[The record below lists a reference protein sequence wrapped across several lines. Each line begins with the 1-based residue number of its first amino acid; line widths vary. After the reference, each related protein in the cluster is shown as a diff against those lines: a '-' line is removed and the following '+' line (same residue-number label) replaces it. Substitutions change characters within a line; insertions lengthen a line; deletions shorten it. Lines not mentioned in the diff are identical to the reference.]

1 MNNNT
6 LLIILLTVII
16 ICSLFYLININHK
29 ENNTLEKFSQRNSL
43 STYFQPTINSD
54 EDTIDKYAKNR
65 YNGPEVNTNSVVKYW
80 DGNWVLN
87 SEPSNLYFSFL
98 QVNDQLIISISKS
111 IYLLDANTI
120 TNNNA
125 SCSPDTFVGIAS
137 LNNNGKYFILN
148 KIVCNNFSND
158 PSNDSGLLVN
168 KLYGYINDDD
178 KTTTTTT
185 TTTAS
190 LSITLDNN
198 ELNYS
203 TTLTTI
209 TKNEEIFTYGVGSE
223 YLKLSSFNTPIP
235 QFTNNYNANMD
246 VCYNSTFTNS
256 SNTVNE
262 KGALTKCN
270 IEESGIPANTYGT
283 GCAPI
288 NLVTDDGKC
297 PVNNDTVKNTCLIK
311 IPDPDNN
318 GYSYTLNN
326 YDLCDTTFDIKR
338 NFNSNLNGG
347 LYDAFKVDTGLCSSL
362 QSLSQYNS
370 MIIMYISDLNKV
382 QTLNYEYFGQGPNKS
397 NLTMQSDISTNFME
411 KILKTLRGNM
421 VSSEDTKLSNALSLT
436 NCFESNNSSDTYS
449 DILNACKTTYPT
461 STVSTTIPE
470 NGKNPLIWNLSVH
483 NVNSHACTFSLSSS
497 NLYKKNNEWV
507 KYADFN
513 PLENKTNMNLYKG
526 GNNQLL
532 TLENINVVST
542 NPNNTSKTTINNIT
556 INNSYILVSGN
567 LKTSNP
573 KKYLIP
579 SIQKN
584 GFYNNSSSINL
595 QNNLNTKGKW
605 VILGFNL
612 TTESV
617 LRSTLTDIQN
627 KM

>member
-43 STYFQPTINSD
+43 STYFQQTINSD
-54 EDTIDKYAKNR
+54 EDTINKYAKNR
-65 YNGPEVNTNSVVKYW
+65 YNGYEVNTESVEKYW

-111 IYLLDANTI
+111 IYLLDSNTI
-120 TNNNA
+120 KYTDE

-148 KIVCNNFSND
+148 KIVCNNFTND
-158 PSNDSGLLVN
+158 FDLEEN
-168 KLYGYINDDD
+168 KLYGYINNN
-178 KTTTTTT
+178 
-185 TTTAS
+185 TTAS
-190 LSITLDNN
+190 LSFKLNTN
-198 ELNYS
+198 ELNYN
-203 TTLTTI
+203 TELTSI
-209 TKNEEIFTYGVGSE
+209 TKNTENFTYGVGSE

-256 SNTVNE
+256 SGTVNK
-262 KGALTKCN
+262 KGDLTKCN
-270 IEESGIPANTYGT
+270 IVNSGIPNDTTTYGT
-283 GCAPI
+283 GCAP
-288 NLVTDDGKC
+288 TAS
-297 PVNNDTVKNTCLIK
+297 VNNGNCPENSETKKNTCLIR
-311 IPDPDNN
+311 IPDPNVP
-318 GYSYTLNN
+318 GSIYTLAN

-338 NFNSNLNGG
+338 NFNSNLNDG
-347 LYDAFKVDTGLCSSL
+347 LYNAFTENTGLCSSL

-411 KILKTLRGNM
+411 KILKTLRGYM
-421 VSSEDTKLSNALSLT
+421 VSDDDTQLSNALSLT
-436 NCFESNNSSDTYS
+436 NCFESNNSSGTYS
-449 DILNACKTTYPT
+449 AILNACKTTYPT

-483 NVNSHACTFSLSSS
+483 NTNSHACTFSLSSS

-532 TLENINVVST
+532 TLENINVVNIDTTNSST
-542 NPNNTSKTTINNIT
+542 IIND
-556 INNSYILVSGN
+556 SYILVSGN

-595 QNNLNTKGKW
+595 QNNVNTKGKW

-612 TTESV
+612 TKESD
-617 LRSTLTDIQN
+617 LRSTLTAIQN

>member
-43 STYFQPTINSD
+43 STYFQQTINSD
-54 EDTIDKYAKNR
+54 EDTINKYAKNR
-65 YNGPEVNTNSVVKYW
+65 YNGPEVNTESVEKYW

-111 IYLLDANTI
+111 IYLLDSNTI
-120 TNNNA
+120 TNDSD

-148 KIVCNNFSND
+148 KILCNNFSND
-158 PSNDSGLLVN
+158 FDLAEN
-168 KLYGYINDDD
+168 KLYGYIDDEI
-178 KTTTTTT
+178 TTK
-185 TTTAS
+185 AS
-190 LSITLDNN
+190 LSFTLDTNNN
-198 ELNYS
+198 ELKYND
-203 TTLTTI
+203 TNLTII
-209 TKNEEIFTYGVGSE
+209 TKNEDNFTYGVGSE

-256 SNTVNE
+256 SNTTNE

-270 IEESGIPANTYGT
+270 IEGSGIPANTYGT

-288 NLVTDDGKC
+288 NLVNNGEC
-297 PVNNDTVKNTCLIK
+297 PVNNENVKNTCLIK
-311 IPDPDNN
+311 IPDGN
-318 GYSYTLNN
+318 GNSYTLNN

-347 LYDAFKVDTGLCSSL
+347 LYDAFNNTTGLCSSL

-421 VSSEDTKLSNALSLT
+421 DSSDDTKLSNALSLT
-436 NCFESNNSSDTYS
+436 NCFESYNSSGTYS

-483 NVNSHACTFSLSSS
+483 NTNSHACTFSLSSS

-532 TLENINVVST
+532 TLENINVVNS
-542 NPNNTSKTTINNIT
+542 NPTNTSTTIDD
-556 INNSYILVSGN
+556 SYILVSGN

-595 QNNLNTKGKW
+595 QNNVNTKGKW
-605 VILGFNL
+605 VILGFKL
-612 TTESV
+612 TKESD
-617 LRSTLTDIQN
+617 LRNTLIAIQN
-627 KM
+627 KMV

>member
-43 STYFQPTINSD
+43 STYFQQTINSD
-54 EDTIDKYAKNR
+54 ENTIDKYAKNR
-65 YNGPEVNTNSVVKYW
+65 YNGPEVNTESVEKYW

-111 IYLLDANTI
+111 IYLLDSNTI
-120 TNNNA
+120 TNTTP
-125 SCSPDTFVGIAS
+125 SCSPDTFVGIAY

-148 KIVCNNFSND
+148 KIVCNNFTND
-158 PSNDSGLLVN
+158 FDLEKN
-168 KLYGYINDDD
+168 KLYGYINGN
-178 KTTTTTT
+178 

-190 LSITLDNN
+190 LSFKLDNN
-198 ELNYS
+198 
-203 TTLTTI
+203 TLEYDTDPTII
-209 TKNEEIFTYGVGSE
+209 TKNTENFTYGVGSE

-256 SNTVNE
+256 SSNVNE

-270 IEESGIPANTYGT
+270 IKGSGITDNTYGT
-283 GCAPI
+283 GCAPTALVI
-288 NLVTDDGKC
+288 NGEC
-297 PVNNDTVKNTCLIK
+297 PVNNQTDKDTCLIR

-318 GYSYTLNN
+318 GASYTLAN

-338 NFNSNLNGG
+338 NFNSNLNDG
-347 LYDAFKVDTGLCSSL
+347 LYNAFTENTGLCSSL
-362 QSLSQYNS
+362 QSLSQYDS

-411 KILKTLRGNM
+411 KILKTLRQNM
-421 VSSEDTKLSNALSLT
+421 DGSDDTKLSNALSLT
-436 NCFESNNSSDTYS
+436 NCFESNNSSLTYS
-449 DILNACKTTYPT
+449 QILNACKTTYPT

-483 NVNSHACTFSLSSS
+483 NTNSHACTFSLSSS

-532 TLENINVVST
+532 TLENINVVNT
-542 NPNNTSKTTINNIT
+542 NPINSSTDGGND
-556 INNSYILVSGN
+556 SYILVSGN

-612 TTESV
+612 TKESD
-617 LRSTLTDIQN
+617 LRSTLTAIQN